1 MEKTSTSI
9 EPVLPR
15 TANLLACKQWWR
27 VCFLYGD
34 QQKYYRQVYSKAA
47 AQRLALSNKAKKSA
61 AMMTTTTEATTTPPP
76 LFPKQQ
82 TIPSTQR
89 RTKKSM
95 KSLRNAGNEEDHD
108 DYNNNRSTISKEPSK
123 KKNEEVTNNAAKVT
137 ILDDPFLF
145 GIDDI
150 ADISPAQLNEATEQY
165 IKTYFDGSTSTIIDS
180 MQLPQ
185 LPPKSTATLD
195 RHCIT
200 SRNHDLLISENDLKF
215 LNLTLRK
222 RTKGGGF
229 GGLGDTTTFDAD
241 SRNFTS
247 INDISFTFNENN
259 DREITE

>member
-1 MEKTSTSI
+1 MSTSI

-61 AMMTTTTEATTTPPP
+61 AMTTEADISSAPPP
-76 LFPKQQ
+76 LFPKH

-89 RTKKSM
+89 RTKKLL
-95 KSLRNAGNEEDHD
+95 KSLRTTGNEDHHDYDDD
-108 DYNNNRSTISKEPSK
+108 DYNNNSSTISKEPSK
-123 KKNEEVTNNAAKVT
+123 KKNEEVTNYAAKVT

-145 GIDDI
+145 GIDDV
-150 ADISPAQLNEATEQY
+150 ADISPSQLNEATEQY
-165 IKTYFDGSTSTIIDS
+165 IKTYFDGSTSTTIDS
-180 MQLPQ
+180 MQLPE

-195 RHCIT
+195 RHCIS
-200 SRNHDLLISENDLKF
+200 SRHHDLQISENDLKF

-222 RTKGGGF
+222 RPKG
-229 GGLGDTTTFDAD
+229 GGLGDASGNGD

-247 INDISFTFNENN
+247 INDISFTFNEN
-259 DREITE
+259 DDSEITE

>member
-1 MEKTSTSI
+1 MSTSI

-61 AMMTTTTEATTTPPP
+61 AMTTEADLSTAPPP
-76 LFPKQQ
+76 LFPKH

-89 RTKKSM
+89 RTKKSL
-95 KSLRNAGNEEDHD
+95 KSLRNAGNEDRHDTD
-108 DYNNNRSTISKEPSK
+108 DYNNNSSTISKEPSK

-145 GIDDI
+145 GIDDV

-165 IKTYFDGSTSTIIDS
+165 IKTYFDGSTSTTIDS
-180 MQLPQ
+180 MQLPE

-195 RHCIT
+195 RHCIS
-200 SRNHDLLISENDLKF
+200 SRHHDLQISENDLKF

-222 RTKGGGF
+222 RPKGGGLA
-229 GGLGDTTTFDAD
+229 LGDVTGNAD
-241 SRNFTS
+241 SRNFPS
-247 INDISFTFNENN
+247 IIDISFAFNEN
-259 DREITE
+259 DDSEITE

>member
-1 MEKTSTSI
+1 MSTSI

-61 AMMTTTTEATTTPPP
+61 AMTTEADTSTAPPP
-76 LFPKQQ
+76 LFPKH

-89 RTKKSM
+89 RTKKLL
-95 KSLRNAGNEEDHD
+95 KSLRNAGNEEDRHDTD
-108 DYNNNRSTISKEPSK
+108 DYNNNRSTVSKEPSK

-145 GIDDI
+145 GIDDV
-150 ADISPAQLNEATEQY
+150 ADISPSQLNEATEQY
-165 IKTYFDGSTSTIIDS
+165 IKTYFDGSTSTTIDS
-180 MQLPQ
+180 MQLPE

-195 RHCIT
+195 RHCIS
-200 SRNHDLLISENDLKF
+200 SRHHDLQISENDLKF

-222 RTKGGGF
+222 RPKGGGLALADVS
-229 GGLGDTTTFDAD
+229 GNGD

-247 INDISFTFNENN
+247 INDISFTFNEN
-259 DREITE
+259 DDSEITE